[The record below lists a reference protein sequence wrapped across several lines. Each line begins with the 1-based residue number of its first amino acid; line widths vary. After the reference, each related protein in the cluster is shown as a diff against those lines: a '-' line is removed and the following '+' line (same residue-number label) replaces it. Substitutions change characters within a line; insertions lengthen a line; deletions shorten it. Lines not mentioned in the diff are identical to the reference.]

1 MSSLLNESDLL
12 HESTVVWLENPDDLD
27 YVRQALDKTAR
38 RRGKPRYARDGRM
51 VGCSELDE
59 HAEADPDSGLQLRR
73 VFFLLPHD
81 RDTEPEG
88 LYQEGA
94 PGEAVDPRTIQPRR
108 VGQKTPRSQG
118 GPDAS
123 IAGTPRPPGGSPADG
138 PGPSK
143 S

>member
-51 VGCSELDE
+51 VGYSELDE

-81 RDTEPEG
+81 RDTEPDG

-94 PGEAVDPRTIQPRR
+94 PGEAVDPRTIEPRR
-108 VGQKTPRSQG
+108 VGDKTPRSQR
-118 GPDAS
+118 GPDAA
-123 IAGTPRPPGGSPADG
+123 IAGTGLRTV
-138 PGPSK
+138 
-143 S
+143 

>member
-12 HESTVVWLENPDDLD
+12 HESSVVWLENPDNLD

-51 VGCSELDE
+51 VGYSELDE

-81 RDTEPEG
+81 RDTEPNG
-88 LYQEGA
+88 LYQQGA
-94 PGEAVDPRTIQPRR
+94 PGEAVDPRTIAPRR
-108 VGQKTPRSQG
+108 VGEKTPRSQG
-118 GPDAS
+118 DSDAV
-123 IAGTPRPPGGSPADG
+123 ITTTGAQTI
-138 PGPSK
+138 
-143 S
+143 